1 MNSETVFAVSE
12 PKVQLDLCA
21 LDACSVEVN
30 VCLSGREYETF
41 VLWQGKDVETPMCA
55 EEYFASVE
63 RCENNG
69 TYPCICVEEDV
80 SSKRAW
86 FEEHN
91 DKMYLSEVKYDVE
104 GEKLIV
110 TID

>member
-1 MNSETVFAVSE
+1 MITEKVFEVYE
-12 PKVQLDLCA
+12 PKVQLDLH
-21 LDACSVEVN
+21 LLEACSVEVN
-30 VCLSGREYETF
+30 VRLSGREYDTF
-41 VLWQGKDVETPMCA
+41 VLRQEKDVIKPMCA
-55 EEYFASVE
+55 KEYFALIE

-86 FEEHN
+86 FEEH
-91 DKMYLSEVKYDVE
+91 DSTEYLSEVKYNVE
-104 GEKLIV
+104 GGKLIV